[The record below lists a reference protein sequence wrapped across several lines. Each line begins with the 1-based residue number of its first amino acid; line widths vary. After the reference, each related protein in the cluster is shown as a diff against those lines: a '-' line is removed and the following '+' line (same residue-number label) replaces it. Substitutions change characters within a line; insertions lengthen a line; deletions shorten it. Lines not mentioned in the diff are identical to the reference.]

1 MARLADD
8 SVVQPVEAV
17 HVRLPS
23 VGQPRRGLLL
33 ESAHPSAA
41 AAPRGERDVSAK
53 FMNSIKESRLIRH
66 LASAKKSEI
75 HATEQR
81 EERLRKNAEW
91 APEMGGGASKPPPTP
106 LQNAI
111 LKFDVDKV

>member
-1 MARLADD
+1 MT
-8 SVVQPVEAV
+8 
-17 HVRLPS
+17 LPT
-23 VGQPRRGLLL
+23 
-33 ESAHPSAA
+33 
-41 AAPRGERDVSAK
+41 
-53 FMNSIKESRLIRH
+53 
-66 LASAKKSEI
+66 KSEI